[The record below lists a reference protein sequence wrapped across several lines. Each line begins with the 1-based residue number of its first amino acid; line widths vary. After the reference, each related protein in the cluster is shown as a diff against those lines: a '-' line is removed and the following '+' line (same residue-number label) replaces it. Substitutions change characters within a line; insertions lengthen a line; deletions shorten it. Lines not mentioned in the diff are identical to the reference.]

1 MDRRALKELI
11 GEMVI
16 EEDIKN
22 ALKAVKYP
30 GYSRDI
36 VSFGLVKEVAV
47 NNGAV
52 SLTMQLT
59 GGSAEVAQQIKTE
72 SERVLKALAGV
83 EKVYVEVRHQGK
95 PAASGAQRPW
105 DNQNKV
111 PAIHRIG
118 AVANGQ

>member
-83 EKVYVEVRHQGK
+83 EKGYVEVRHQGK
-95 PAASGAQRPW
+95 PAAAGARRPLSQQ
-105 DNQNKV
+105 DKS
-111 PAIHRIG
+111 ARIRP
-118 AVANGQ
+118 NGCCCGRK